1 LRIYREDVSAG
12 KTIGDRPLVANIGL
26 RPLQLRIVAR
36 EQPVPAI
43 RMPCQDPNGEITLT
57 KLANDATAEE
67 FRSAEYGDGL
77 RS

>member
-1 LRIYREDVSAG
+1 
-12 KTIGDRPLVANIGL
+12 
-26 RPLQLRIVAR
+26 
-36 EQPVPAI
+36 
-43 RMPCQDPNGEITLT
+43 MPCQDPNGEITLT